1 MTTYLEVTQAL
12 ISAGLL
18 SEADREA
25 AVAIL
30 RDHLIVAEAE
40 ETKAFAEEDMDYQDK
55 VIADARDLAET
66 DLEMGQIEDRF
77 IQADIINA
85 ATSLKESDMDKID
98 EADAY
103 IAMAYEEAAAALL
116 AALLIDEANVE
127 ATINIITEIW
137 VTTEEDETK

>member
-66 DLEMGQIEDRF
+66 YLEMGQIEDRF
-77 IQADIINA
+77 IQADVINA

>member
-66 DLEMGQIEDRF
+66 YLEMGQIEDRF
-77 IQADIINA
+77 IQADVINA

-103 IAMAYEEAAAALL
+103 IAMAYEEAAADLL